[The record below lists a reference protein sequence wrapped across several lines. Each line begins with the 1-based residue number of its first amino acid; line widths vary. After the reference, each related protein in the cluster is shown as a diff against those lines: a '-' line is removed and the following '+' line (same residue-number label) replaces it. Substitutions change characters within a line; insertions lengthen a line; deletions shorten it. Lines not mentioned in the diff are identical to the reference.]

1 MKKRSAQISGRLIFF
16 SVVFFFLLGYPFIH
30 MANKPLNIFGVPLLY
45 FYILS
50 TWLILILFLIISQ
63 YVGVVKEKRNE

>member
-16 SVVFFFLLGYPFIH
+16 SVIFFLLLGYPFIH
-30 MANKPLNIFGVPLLY
+30 MANKPLNVFGVPLLY
-45 FYILS
+45 FYIMS
-50 TWLILILFLIISQ
+50 SWLALIFFLIISQ